1 MIGVLTFVE
10 LGFFREDMVKLQNFE
25 PFSYMTIV
33 APPRDPQKWYQLIF
47 LFAQHLVDRYGLAEV
62 SDWYFEVWKEP
73 NINFWAGEPQEE
85 TYYDLYDLTAR
96 ALKAVS
102 PLLRVGGPATAQAAW
117 VDRFIQHCEEN
128 DVPVDFVSTHI
139 YPNDTS
145 LNVFGKK
152 EKIPQSEMVA
162 RTVRKVSNE
171 VKASAK
177 PDLPIIWSE
186 YNAGFDGVEL
196 DSPYVGAWL
205 ANNIRQC
212 SGGLVTEMS
221 YWTFTDAFF
230 EEGGVF
236 KSPFVKG
243 FGLIATGGIPK
254 ASFYAF
260 KILRRLGDQQLVLNH
275 PSALATVRSVDHS
288 VVTAIWNYTPPNE
301 TGSTERFDI
310 RLRGAPQTK
319 FARIHL
325 VDEDHGSP
333 LKEWKAMGSPSVPS
347 RQQQSQLRLV
357 GQQSLAEGVTV
368 VQKNSTNLSLN
379 LKPSALVVVEYE
391 R

>member
-1 MIGVLTFVE
+1 M
-10 LGFFREDMVKLQNFE
+10 
-25 PFSYMTIV
+25 
-33 APPRDPQKWYQLIF
+33 APPRDSQKWYQLIF
-47 LFAQHLVDRYGLAEV
+47 LFVQHLVDRYGLAEV
-62 SDWYFEVWKEP
+62 TDWYFEVWNEP

-117 VDRFIQHCEEN
+117 VDRFIRHCDEN
-128 DVPVDFVSTHI
+128 NVPVDFVSTHI
-139 YPNDTS
+139 YPNDTA
-145 LNVFGKK
+145 KE
-152 EKIPQSEMVA
+152 EKIPQSEMVSRA
-162 RTVRKVSNE
+162 VRKVYDE

-186 YNAGFDGVEL
+186 YNAGFDRVL

-212 SGGLVTEMS
+212 SGGVVTEMS

-230 EEGGVF
+230 EEEGVF
-236 KSPFVKG
+236 KSPFSNG

-260 KILRRLGDQQLVLNH
+260 KILGLMGDQQLVLNH
-275 PSALATVRSVDHS
+275 PSAVATVRSVDHS
-288 VVTAIWNYTPPNE
+288 IVTAIWNYTPPNE
-301 TGSTERFDI
+301 TGSTERFDL

-325 VDEDHGSP
+325 VDEEHGSP
-333 LKEWKAMGSPSVPS
+333 LKDWKAMGSPSFLS
-347 RQQQSQLRLV
+347 RQQQAQLRLV
-357 GQQSLAEGVTV
+357 GEQSLAEGVTV

-379 LKPSALVVVEYE
+379 LNPNALVVVEYE

>member
-1 MIGVLTFVE
+1 
-10 LGFFREDMVKLQNFE
+10 
-25 PFSYMTIV
+25 
-33 APPRDPQKWYQLIF
+33 
-47 LFAQHLVDRYGLAEV
+47 
-62 SDWYFEVWKEP
+62 
-73 NINFWAGEPQEE
+73 
-85 TYYDLYDLTAR
+85 
-96 ALKAVS
+96 
-102 PLLRVGGPATAQAAW
+102 
-117 VDRFIQHCEEN
+117 
-128 DVPVDFVSTHI
+128 
-139 YPNDTS
+139 
-145 LNVFGKK
+145 
-152 EKIPQSEMVA
+152 MVA
-162 RTVRKVSNE
+162 RAVRKVYNE
-171 VKASAK
+171 VKASGK

-186 YNAGFDGVEL
+186 YNAGFERVL
-196 DSPYVGAWL
+196 DSPYVGTWL

-230 EEGGVF
+230 EEEGVS
-236 KSPFVKG
+236 KSPFSNG

-260 KILRRLGDQQLVLNH
+260 KILRLMGDQQLVVNH

-288 VVTAIWNYTPPNE
+288 VVTAFWNYTPPNE

-319 FARIHL
+319 YARIHL

-333 LKEWKAMGSPSVPS
+333 LKEWEAMGSPSFLS
-347 RQQQSQLRLV
+347 RQQQAQLRLV
-357 GQQSLAEGVTV
+357 GEQSLAEGVTV

-379 LKPSALVVVEYE
+379 LKPNALVVVEYE